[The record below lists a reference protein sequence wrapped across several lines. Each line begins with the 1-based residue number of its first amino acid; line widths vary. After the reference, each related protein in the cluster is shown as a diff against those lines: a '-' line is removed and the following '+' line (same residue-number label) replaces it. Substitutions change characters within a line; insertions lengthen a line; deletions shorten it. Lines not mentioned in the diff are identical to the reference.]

1 MKKRIF
7 HFSSPHLCKLL
18 FGLLCAGHTI
28 LDPGLEL
35 LDLLSEQRDGALLL
49 LELLRLALLHLLQ
62 VHVLRQHLLRVGLQ
76 VAVVVLPWIAIV
88 KTLKIIYDVKGAL
101 INSYF
106 FTM

>member
-1 MKKRIF
+1 MLKRNF

-49 LELLRLALLHLLQ
+49 LELLRLPLLHLLQ

-76 VAVVVLPWIAIV
+76 VAVVVLPWIPIV
-88 KTLKIIYDVKGAL
+88 RTLEIIYDVKGAL

>member
-1 MKKRIF
+1 MLKKNF
-7 HFSSPHLCKLL
+7 HFSLTHLCQLL

-35 LDLLSEQRDGALLL
+35 LDLLSEQRDCALLL

-76 VAVVVLPWIAIV
+76 VAVVVLPWIVIV
-88 KTLKIIYDVKGAL
+88 RTLEIIYDVKGAL

-106 FTM
+106 FMM